1 MSAPREL
8 DLGLAILDHQ
18 LFDCEGRRCGNADD
32 LALEG
37 GPGEPL
43 EIVAILAE
51 RGKVRVPW
59 EEVDQVTV
67 HVKLRKTA
75 PELGRGRGDDRLRP
89 WVEKIPGADR

>member
-1 MSAPREL
+1 LSKTI
-8 DLGLAILDHQ
+8 DIGLLLHNHQ
-18 LFDCEGRRCGNADD
+18 LLDSEDRRCGKVDD

-59 EEVDQVTV
+59 EEVDQVSV
-67 HVKLRKTA
+67 HVRLRKTA
-75 PELGRGRGDDRLRP
+75 PELGLGRGDDRLRL
-89 WVEKIPGADR
+89 WLEKIPGADR